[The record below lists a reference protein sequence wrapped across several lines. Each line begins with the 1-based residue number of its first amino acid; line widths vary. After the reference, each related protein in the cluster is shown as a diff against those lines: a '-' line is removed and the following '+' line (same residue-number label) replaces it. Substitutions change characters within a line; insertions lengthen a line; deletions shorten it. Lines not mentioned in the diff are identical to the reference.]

1 MSACTAVTSPSLY
14 RTMVHLGPGRV
25 VATLPEVDV
34 AIERSAMVK
43 AWDSRLKTPNPVEE
57 LL

>member
-1 MSACTAVTSPSLY
+1 
-14 RTMVHLGPGRV
+14 MVHLGPGRV